1 MKDRVSITVEN
12 GVADVKL
19 IRTDKMNALDE
30 QMFDAIIEAG
40 ETVSKDES
48 VRCVVLSGDGKAFC
62 AGIDVS
68 NFAQMSTGQSAFTE
82 GGRMLATRTHG
93 HSNIFQYVVSV
104 WRDCPVPVI
113 AAVHGVAIGGGFQ
126 LTLGADIRLV
136 HPDTRMSIMEMKWG
150 LIPDMA
156 GISMARELA
165 PIDVLRELTYTAR
178 IFSGEEAAEFG
189 LATRTSQSPYEDAM
203 ALAQEIASKNPT
215 AMQAAKSFFNT
226 IEDLSF
232 EENLL
237 NESKIQDN
245 VVDKD
250 NQIEAVRAALENRS
264 PNFRDH
270 R

>member
-12 GVADVKL
+12 GIADVKL
-19 IRTDKMNALDE
+19 IRSDKMNALDD
-30 QMFDAIIEAG
+30 QMFDALIEAG
-40 ETVSKDES
+40 QAVSKDET

-68 NFAQMSTGQSAFTE
+68 NFAQMSQGDSAFTE
-82 GGRMLATRTHG
+82 GGRSLETRTFG
-93 HSNIFQYVVSV
+93 HSNKFQYVVSV

-113 AAVHGVAIGGGFQ
+113 AAVHGVAVGGGCQ

-136 HPDTRMSIMEMKWG
+136 HPDTRMSIMELKWG

-165 PIDVLRELTYTAR
+165 SIDVLRELTYTAR
-178 IFSGEEAAEFG
+178 IFSGEEAVQYG
-189 LATRTSQSPYEDAM
+189 LATRTSQSPYEEAM
-203 ALAQEIASKNPT
+203 ALAREIASKNPT
-215 AMQAAKSFFNT
+215 AIQAAKSFFNT
-226 IEDLSF
+226 IQDLSF

-237 NESKIQDN
+237 NESKLQDTIIN
-245 VVDKD
+245 KH
-250 NQIEAVRAALENRS
+250 NQVEAVRAELEKRA
-264 PNFRDH
+264 PNFKDH

>member
-12 GVADVKL
+12 GIADVKL

-40 ETVSKDES
+40 ETVSKDANI
-48 VRCVVLSGDGKAFC
+48 RCVVLSGDGKAFC

-68 NFAQMSTGQSAFTE
+68 NFASMSMGQSEFTE
-82 GGRMLATRTHG
+82 GGRTLATRTHG
-93 HSNIFQYVVSV
+93 HSNKFQYVVSV

-113 AAVHGVAIGGGFQ
+113 AAVHGVAIGGGCQ
-126 LTLGADIRLV
+126 LALGADIRLV

-165 PIDVLRELTYTAR
+165 SVDVLRELTYTAR
-178 IFSGEEAAEFG
+178 IFSGEEAVKYG
-189 LATRTSQSPYEDAM
+189 LATRTTRSPYEDAM
-203 ALAQEIASKNPT
+203 ALAREISLKNPT
-215 AMQAAKSFFNT
+215 AIQAAKSYFNT
-226 IEDLSF
+226 IDDLSF

-237 NESKIQDN
+237 NESKLQDN
-245 VVDKD
+245 ILSKH
-250 NQIEAVRAALENRS
+250 NQVEAVRAELEKRT
-264 PNFRDH
+264 PNFKDH